1 MADEEKIQELLETL
15 EQTTKIL
22 TKLISIPQR
31 LKPISADK
39 LEPLPSAAVPALPE
53 IRGDLE
59 KIISRVQPPR
69 KEKINPSTQ
78 SSPAALESDEDTDED
93 ADEDA
98 DEDTDEDERVAVPA
112 AKPRRPRIRKTIE
125 QFNKERKAAKAAAA
139 AEPTV
144 EQAAK
149 AATSPVAAEPA
160 EEPASPRNYTPL
172 PDSKLK
178 DAMAAAKGLP
188 VLGSEIPYRKRG

>member
-78 SSPAALESDEDTDED
+78 SSPAALESDEDT
-93 ADEDA
+93 DEDA

>member
-78 SSPAALESDEDTDED
+78 SSPAALESDED
-93 ADEDA
+93 ADEDT

>member
-98 DEDTDEDERVAVPA
+98 DDDERVAVPA

>member
-31 LKPISADK
+31 LKPISAAK
-39 LEPLPSAAVPALPE
+39 LGPLPSTAVPALPE

-59 KIISRVQPPR
+59 KIIDRVQPPR

-78 SSPAALESDEDTDED
+78 SSPASLESDEESDEDTDED
-93 ADEDA
+93 
-98 DEDTDEDERVAVPA
+98 TDEDEPAAEPA
-112 AKPRRPRIRKTIE
+112 AKPRRPRMRKTIQ

-149 AATSPVAAEPA
+149 AATLPVAAEPA
-160 EEPASPRNYTPL
+160 GQPASPRNYTPL
-172 PDSKLK
+172 SDSKLK
-178 DAMAAAKGLP
+178 DAMAVAKGLP
-188 VLGSEIPYRKRG
+188 VLGSDIPYRKRD

>member
-93 ADEDA
+93 A
-98 DEDTDEDERVAVPA
+98 DEDERVAVPA